1 MAGFIDSWGRGTLKI
16 INSCKDAGLPEPEII
31 EKEAGVMVALH
42 KYEATTDQVGGQ
54 VLILTKRQKE
64 VLALIVENPLISR
77 KQLAE
82 KLGINESAVQKHTD
96 ALKKK
101 DIIERD
107 SATTGQWI
115 IKAK

>member
-1 MAGFIDSWGRGTLKI
+1 MILK
-16 INSCKDAGLPEPEII
+16 N
-31 EKEAGVMVALH
+31 
-42 KYEATTDQVGGQ
+42 
-54 VLILTKRQKE
+54 RQKE

-96 ALKKK
+96 ALKQKN
-101 DIIERD
+101 IIVRD

-115 IKAK
+115 IKVKWIY